1 MLVCSRMMLSM
12 YYYYQMTELEVVA
25 HKQMISTSPSWL
37 PLTQV
42 FYSFP
47 IYVHTYMYVG
57 RNNIERGGG
66 ASNSVSL

>member
-47 IYVHTYMYVG
+47 MYMYVG
-57 RNNIERGGG
+57 RDNIIE
-66 ASNSVSL
+66 SNSVSL